1 MLKYFTYLLL
11 FCAMAMPIRAEL
23 SYEVGYF
30 PDQTYEEYEKDAYPT
45 YSSSIIYVFY
55 NSQTCYNCPETIKL
69 IEQVYDQNF
78 QNEYEF
84 FIIDYF
90 KDDEYNFV
98 QVYKLD
104 APVSMVLQRV
114 EDGAT
119 GAWRRF
125 DNLQNMTS
133 DQTSFKENI
142 LFQINNFLGE

>member
-11 FCAMAMPIRAEL
+11 FCTMAMPTRAEL
-23 SYEVGYF
+23 SYEVGY
-30 PDQTYEEYEKDAYPT
+30 DSGQNYEEYEQDAYPT

-84 FIIDYF
+84 FVIDYF

-114 EDGAT
+114 EDGAV

-133 DQTSFKENI
+133 DPTSFQENI